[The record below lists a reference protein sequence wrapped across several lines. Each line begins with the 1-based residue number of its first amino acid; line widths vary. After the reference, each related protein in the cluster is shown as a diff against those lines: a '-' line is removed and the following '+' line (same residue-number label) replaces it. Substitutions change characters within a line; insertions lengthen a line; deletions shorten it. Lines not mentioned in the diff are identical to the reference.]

1 MYSVEKVVVRY
12 GFKLSLHMLEKK
24 RAMTVLKMMP
34 GKREIQGNEQI
45 AILHFLEQT
54 NVLMY
59 QFLFDPMT
67 NIYSFP
73 YTSPGILQLY
83 EVNPEEVFTNASK
96 ALERIHREDSEMF
109 LSIMHESMRTLSK
122 WHSDFRVVLPSKG
135 IRWIR
140 GEGDPELLSDGTY
153 LWTGYM
159 RDITERKKIEQE
171 LEENKQRL
179 QFALE
184 GSRDGVWDWNV
195 ATNKTFY
202 SNETKWMVGFDASD
216 SFDTADFWNDR
227 VHPDDLTS
235 YYEDIQRHFDGKTP
249 YYTNEHRVRCKDGN
263 YKWILDRG
271 KVISRNS
278 QGEVTRVIGT
288 HSDIDQQKKREF
300 EFEKTI
306 GVIESQ
312 NDRLTNFAHI
322 VSHNLKSY
330 AGNLKSLLT
339 MSKDTDDVSEKAE
352 YFNYLEDVSTGL
364 TETIGHL
371 NEIVTVQTSIAD
383 NAQSVNLYDYINK
396 ALQILSGEI
405 HLKGAVV
412 ENSVP
417 TDLNILYNPAYLE
430 SILLNLISNGLKYA
444 HKDRSPFLKIEVTV
458 NGEQILL
465 KFTDNG
471 IGIDLEK
478 FGKRLFGMYQTFH
491 GNEDAKGIG
500 LFLTKNQLTAMGDEI
515 SVNSTIGSGTTFQI
529 SFHKKL
535 S

>member
-1 MYSVEKVVVRY
+1 MR
-12 GFKLSLHMLEKK
+12 
-24 RAMTVLKMMP
+24 
-34 GKREIQGNEQI
+34 
-45 AILHFLEQT
+45 
-54 NVLMY
+54 
-59 QFLFDPMT
+59 
-67 NIYSFP
+67 
-73 YTSPGILQLY
+73 
-83 EVNPEEVFTNASK
+83 
-96 ALERIHREDSEMF
+96 
-109 LSIMHESMRTLSK
+109 ESMQTLDK
-122 WHSDFRVVLPSKG
+122 WQADYRVVLPSKG

-140 GEGDPELLSDGTY
+140 GEGDPVLLRDGTF

-159 RDITERKKIEQE
+159 RDITERKKIEQK
-171 LEENKQRL
+171 LEEKKQRL

-202 SNETKWMVGFDASD
+202 SNESKWMVGFEVSD
-216 SFDTADFWNDR
+216 SFETADFWNDR
-227 VHPDDLTS
+227 VHPDDLSS
-235 YYEDIQRHFDGKTP
+235 YYQDIQSHFDGKTP
-249 YYTNEHRVRCKDGN
+249 FYTNEHRVRCKDGN

-330 AGNLKSLLT
+330 AGNFESLLT
-339 MSKDTDDVSEKAE
+339 MSKESDDVVEKAE
-352 YFNYLEDVSTGL
+352 YFNYLEDVSKGL

-371 NEIVTVQTSIAD
+371 NEIVTVQTSIAE
-383 NAQSVNLYDYINK
+383 NAQSVNLHEFINK
-396 ALQILSGEI
+396 AIQILSGEI
-405 HLKGAVV
+405 YLKGAVV
-412 ENSVP
+412 ENAVP
-417 TDLNILYNPAYLE
+417 TSLNISYNPAYLE
-430 SILLNLISNGLKYA
+430 SIVLNLISNGLKYA
-444 HKDRSPFLKIEVTV
+444 DKDRSPILKIEATV
-458 NGEQILL
+458 NGAQVLL

-471 IGIDLEK
+471 IGIDLAK

-491 GNEDAKGIG
+491 GNKDAKGIG

-515 SVNSTIGSGTTFQI
+515 SVNSTPGAGSTFQI
-529 SFHKKL
+529 TLHKKR